1 MKKTIFSLLAAG
13 FLAYGSPLA
22 AQTKSVW
29 TLQDCLTHAAT
40 HNIQVQKS
48 RVAEQEGE
56 VTLKQQRAALFPT
69 LSASISQSLQYRP
82 FQDAPSSLVSNGMA
96 TSSSNKLTHSGNYG
110 LNASWTL
117 WNGGANVKNI
127 RAQKLTNRLNEL
139 ATEQTVNSIQEQ
151 IAQLYV
157 QVLYSQEAIG
167 VNKAL
172 LESAQKQYDRGREML
187 AQGLISR
194 ADLTQLEAQLSSSRY
209 DVVSAETQTAQYKLQ
224 LKTLLELEPGQT
236 FDIAPETP
244 ADEAALALIPAQEE
258 VLNEALALRP
268 EIRSSELGLEAADL
282 NIDIARAAYHPTL
295 SLNAGIGDSHYSA
308 SSDAVGEQMKQ
319 NLNGSLG
326 LTVSMPLFDNRRNKS
341 TLEKAKLGKLNSQL
355 DLQDRR
361 NELSSTIES
370 YWLNAHS
377 SQQRFNAACSNA
389 ELIQAGYDLL
399 DEQFRHGLK
408 NIVELLTGRD
418 NLLTAQQDRLQSKYT
433 AILNRLLLDFYRGG
447 ELKL

>member
-13 FLAYGSPLA
+13 LPMLCTPLA
-22 AQTKSVW
+22 AQTDSVW
-29 TLQDCLTHAAT
+29 TLQECLMHAAT

-48 RVAEQEGE
+48 RVNEQEGT
-56 VTLKQQRAALFPT
+56 VTLKQQRAALFPS
-69 LSASISQSLQYRP
+69 LSVSMNQSLQYRP
-82 FQDAPSSLVSNGMA
+82 FQESPRSLVSNGMA
-96 TSSSNKLTHSGNYG
+96 TSSSNKLTHNGNYG
-110 LNASWTL
+110 LNASWTV
-117 WNGGANVKNI
+117 WDGGANVKNI

-139 ATEQTVNSIQEQ
+139 ATEATVNSIQEQ

-157 QVLYSQEAIG
+157 QTLYSQEAIK
-167 VNKAL
+167 VNQNL
-172 LESAQKQYDRGREML
+172 LASAQKQYDRGREML

-209 DVVSAETQTAQYKLQ
+209 DVVNAETQTAQYKLQ
-224 LKTLLELEPGQT
+224 LKTLLELEASQT
-236 FDIAPETP
+236 FDIATETP
-244 ADEAALALIPAQEE
+244 ADEAALALIPAQEV
-258 VLNEALALRP
+258 VLSEALALRP

-282 NIDIARAAYHPTL
+282 SIDIARAAYYPTL
-295 SLNAGIGDSHYSA
+295 SLNAGVGASHYSA
-308 SSDAVGEQMKQ
+308 SKDAWGKQLKQ

-326 LTVSMPLFDNRRNKS
+326 LTVSMPIFDNRRNKS
-341 TLEKAKLGKLNSQL
+341 TLEKARLGKMSSQL

-377 SQQRFNAACSNA
+377 SQQRFKAACSKV
-389 ELIQAGYDLL
+389 ESMQASYDLL

-433 AILNRLLLDFYRGG
+433 TILNRLLLDFYRGG